1 MTNFCTHSYKLNAT
15 KVAAPLICLLYGWQN
30 REKDNTAP
38 NSGLYS
44 PTFIRWTIQPQIRDF
59 TAPTVYASKER
70 AKTER
75 RCKMGT
81 SRPRA
86 WYVVA
91 DFILPLT
98 AIELWTDFVALRA
111 ATLLPVAFATS
122 YWGARNEPL
131 PNGVQIFAMASAGVA
146 TLVWVGSWE
155 HFLSILGGRD
165 RLR

>member
-1 MTNFCTHSYKLNAT
+1 
-15 KVAAPLICLLYGWQN
+15 
-30 REKDNTAP
+30 
-38 NSGLYS
+38 
-44 PTFIRWTIQPQIRDF
+44 
-59 TAPTVYASKER
+59 
-70 AKTER
+70 
-75 RCKMGT
+75 MGT

-155 HFLSILGGRD
+155 HFWSMLGGRD